1 MIRWSGGRQ
10 KYTFVAGREGF
21 KNLII
26 VKQFGFWIAN
36 QNILRLPD
44 ELNHESCRR

>member
-26 VKQFGFWIAN
+26 VKKAGMSIFQYLTVGKQLFA
-36 QNILRLPD
+36 
-44 ELNHESCRR
+44 